1 MSVLS
6 GRWSFSY
13 TGLPEIPA
21 ACSDAS
27 EYDLIDLRDAVDQ
40 LDESLR
46 DAVMLYYF
54 RDMPLKKDC
63 RAAGHIGRGVKN
75 RLYRARHILAQRTT
89 NFRTSSNSRCRSN
102 WMEWRKSRMNSEFP

>member
-6 GRWSFSY
+6 GCWSFSY
-13 TGLPEIPA
+13 TALPEIPA

-54 RDMPLKKDC
+54 RDMPLKKITELLDTSEG
-63 RAAGHIGRGVKN
+63 AVKN

-89 NFRTSSNSRCRSN
+89 NFRTSSNSR
-102 WMEWRKSRMNSEFP
+102 WMEWGKSRMNSEFP